1 MLFLAQPFAD
11 TLDFPACLVLQD
23 SLEHNDEL
31 VAAQTEG
38 VVLRPE
44 RFPDDTG
51 NLLEQPVPLDVAVR
65 VVDLLELVD
74 VIHAHRQRQAGL
86 TGLLQGPGQLLLA
99 RPAVHHLGQIIQP
112 RLQA

>member
-1 MLFLAQPFAD
+1 MTNSSPLRQ
-11 TLDFPACLVLQD
+11 
-23 SLEHNDEL
+23 
-31 VAAQTEG
+31 EG

-74 VIHAHRQRQAGL
+74 VIHAHRQRQA
-86 TGLLQGPGQLLLA
+86 A
-99 RPAVHHLGQIIQP
+99 
-112 RLQA
+112 